1 VDLRIE
7 NRARRHRQHSGVG
20 NRDAPLEGRAKRARS
35 IPKLE
40 VSLDMP
46 KENFLISDQP
56 QPPAKAARVGVK
68 FLFVSILLGLF
79 KLWLV
84 SGDEIVAS
92 YSPHDAL
99 WFIQSAKQRYWR
111 GPYDAPFGA
120 PSFIRPPAY
129 PLFIAL
135 TKATGFPLR
144 ISTEL
149 LFLAAAFVF
158 AVSII
163 KAGKSRLLAILLY
176 AVIIFHPASFQVS
189 SRATPD
195 SFYACA
201 LLIALACMIILL
213 LKRDDIYR
221 LRYAILTGAVLAILW
236 HIRQESVIILA
247 LLVVYGLIAVLTVGV
262 GRKPRSPTLRQLGVI
277 VLVPALVI
285 LLVSIAVNTINYA
298 KFGVFAADG
307 MSGPG
312 FESAN
317 KALLRIQPM
326 LPPVRFVAVPREVRL
341 RAYQVSPAFQ
351 ELKSTLEGP
360 VGRSWASYARSVGVQ
375 VDGEIS
381 TPHFWW
387 ALNKGAY
394 DIGYNKSPGQADQY
408 FQRIADEINAA
419 CADGRLQCR
428 WAFSSVLDPHV
439 QNYLPYL
446 PASFRR
452 ISGLFFQRYEPA
464 GAWDERSL
472 PPEVRELFDEMANRR
487 AANTTPWMVHLSGWA
502 ANPNDNLQ
510 RIVVRDQMGRVLA
523 STDQFTPRPDI
534 VSSYA
539 AQNIKIPENSGYSL
553 EYPGGDAGEE
563 IVFITQHGAEWV
575 VPHTK
580 TLSGIATQGSLIYA
594 VDQDDA
600 FVQSREHALRLRIQ
614 SFIGANYGRMTA
626 LLTFL
631 SLASVLV
638 LLFCY
643 RSVNR
648 KDVIYAILA
657 LLSATV
663 ITRVLFF
670 TLIDASSWST
680 LIPRYYLPVMPLYT
694 CVLLLLIGQ
703 AASAITMR
711 VSRRDILPKIL
722 PKFLSGQATLKP

>member
-1 VDLRIE
+1 M
-7 NRARRHRQHSGVG
+7 S
-20 NRDAPLEGRAKRARS
+20 
-35 IPKLE
+35 
-40 VSLDMP
+40 
-46 KENFLISDQP
+46 KENILVSDKP
-56 QPPAKAARVGVK
+56 DLPVAASRAGRE
-68 FLFVSILLGLF
+68 FLFVCLLLGLF

-149 LFLAAAFVF
+149 LFLTAAFVF

-195 SFYACA
+195 SFYACT

-247 LLVVYGLIAVLTVGV
+247 LLVVYGLIALLTVGV
-262 GRKPRSPTLRQLGVI
+262 GRKPRSATLRQLGVI

-298 KFGVFAADG
+298 KFGVFAADA

-326 LPPVRFVAVPREVRL
+326 LPPARFVAVPQEVRL
-341 RAYQVSPAFQ
+341 RAYRVSPALQ

-360 VGRSWASYARSVGVQ
+360 AGRSWASYARSVGVQ

-408 FQRIADEINAA
+408 FQRVADEINAA

-428 WAFSSVLDPHV
+428 WAFSSFLDPHV

-452 ISGLFFQRYEPA
+452 IGGLFFQRYEPDCA
-464 GAWDERSL
+464 NDELSL

-487 AANTTPWMVHLSGWA
+487 SANTTPWMAHLSGWA

-510 RIVVRDQMGRVLA
+510 RIVIRDQMGRVLA
-523 STDQFTPRPDI
+523 STDQFTPRPDV

-539 AQNIKIPENSGYSL
+539 AQDIKIPQNSGYRL
-553 EYPGGDAGEE
+553 EYPAGMPARRS
-563 IVFITQHGAEWV
+563 FSSLRTGLNGLY
-575 VPHTK
+575 HT
-580 TLSGIATQGSLIYA
+580 
-594 VDQDDA
+594 
-600 FVQSREHALRLRIQ
+600 
-614 SFIGANYGRMTA
+614 
-626 LLTFL
+626 
-631 SLASVLV
+631 
-638 LLFCY
+638 
-643 RSVNR
+643 R
-648 KDVIYAILA
+648 KHFRA
-657 LLSATV
+657 
-663 ITRVLFF
+663 
-670 TLIDASSWST
+670 
-680 LIPRYYLPVMPLYT
+680 
-694 CVLLLLIGQ
+694 
-703 AASAITMR
+703 
-711 VSRRDILPKIL
+711 SRRR
-722 PKFLSGQATLKP
+722 GR

>member
-1 VDLRIE
+1 MALRIE

-56 QPPAKAARVGVK
+56 QPPAKASRVGVK

-99 WFIQSAKQRYWR
+99 WFIQSAKQRYWL
-111 GPYDAPFGA
+111 GPYDASFGA

-149 LFLAAAFVF
+149 LFLTAAFVF

-163 KAGKSRLLAILLY
+163 KAGRSRLLAILLY

-195 SFYACA
+195 AFYACA

-285 LLVSIAVNTINYA
+285 LLVTIAVNTINYA
-298 KFGVFAADG
+298 KFGVFAADAL
-307 MSGPG
+307 SGPG

-317 KALLRIQPM
+317 KALLRIKPM
-326 LPPVRFVAVPREVRL
+326 PPVRFVTIPREVRQ
-341 RAYQVSPAFQ
+341 RAYRVSPAFQ
-351 ELKSTLEGP
+351 ELESTLEGP
-360 VGRSWASYARSVGVQ
+360 DGRAWASYARSVGIEI
-375 VDGEIS
+375 DGEIS
-381 TPHFWW
+381 TLYFLW
-387 ALNKGAY
+387 AFNKAAY

-428 WAFSSVLDPHV
+428 WVFSSVLDPHV

-502 ANPNDNLQ
+502 ANPNDNL
-510 RIVVRDQMGRVLA
+510 RKIVIRDQMGRVLA
-523 STDQFTPRPDI
+523 STDQFAPRPDI

-539 AQNIKIPENSGYSL
+539 AQDIKIPENSGYSL
-553 EYPGGDAGEE
+553 EYPGEAGEE
-563 IVFITQHGAEWV
+563 IVFITQHGAERV

-594 VDQDDA
+594 VDHDDA

-631 SLASVLV
+631 SIASVLV

-643 RSVNR
+643 RSVNK
-648 KDVIYAILA
+648 KDVIYAILV

-663 ITRVLFF
+663 MTRVLFF
-670 TLIDASSWST
+670 TLIDASSCPV

-694 CVLLLLIGQ
+694 CILLLLIAQ
-703 AASAITMR
+703 AVNVITMR
-711 VSRRDILPKIL
+711 LNLGDILRKVL
-722 PKFLSGQATLKP
+722 PKFSSARPL